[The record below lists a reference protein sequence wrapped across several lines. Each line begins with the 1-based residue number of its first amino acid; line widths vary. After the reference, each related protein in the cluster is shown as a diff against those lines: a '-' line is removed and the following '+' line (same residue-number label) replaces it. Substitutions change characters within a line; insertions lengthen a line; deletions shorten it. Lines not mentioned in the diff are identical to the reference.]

1 MNKENE
7 IKVMLM
13 RTVFKRGLTEVIED
27 MLICNLQDT
36 MRRAFQ
42 AQRKLNRTRSNGEF
56 YWVKCVNC

>member
-1 MNKENE
+1 MSKENE

-27 MLICNLQDT
+27 MLICDLQDT
-36 MRRAFQ
+36 MRRAFR
-42 AQRKLNRTRSNGEF
+42 AQRKLNITRSNGEF